1 MNVAMK
7 GPRAQFG
14 RTLAFYRDTL
24 ALTVREETSPE
35 VPAVASRSVHVG
47 ARRCCGWSR
56 STASRELWLE
66 LLTDV
71 ERAMAHLTEHRS
83 HAKGRAEQ
91 LRHSE
96 PPLDHQSGGGP
107 HIIHELTARHDAG
120 TIRRAAQGDK
130 RMSGSGGGGIPS
142 DTRCRRRTRPI
153 STLVALA
160 PEVIAVHEQF

>member
-14 RTLAFYRDTL
+14 RTLALHRDTL
-24 ALTVREETSPE
+24 ALTVREETNPE

-71 ERAMAHLTEHRS
+71 ERAMTHLTEHRS
-83 HAKGRAEQ
+83 HAKGRTEQ

-107 HIIHELTARHDAG
+107 T
-120 TIRRAAQGDK
+120 
-130 RMSGSGGGGIPS
+130 S
-142 DTRCRRRTRPI
+142 
-153 STLVALA
+153 STS
-160 PEVIAVHEQF
+160 